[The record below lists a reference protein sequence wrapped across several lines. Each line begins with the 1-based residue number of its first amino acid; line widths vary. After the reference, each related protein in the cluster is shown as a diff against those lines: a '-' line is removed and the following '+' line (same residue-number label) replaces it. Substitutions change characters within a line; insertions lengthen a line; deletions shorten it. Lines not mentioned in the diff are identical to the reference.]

1 MADKFP
7 FRTIPERTEIFL
19 NREREA
25 EQLRSLLIVGR
36 RRLVLVEGVGGIGKT
51 CFAMNF
57 AATYTS
63 AFPGGI
69 SVLFTR
75 DLEGETG
82 TLPLPRAGGG
92 PSLLIVD
99 GVDENPF
106 SLPSI
111 TMLISEL
118 LATNPGAQVLATARN
133 DPLRISHSGVVL
145 QGLPTRDIWDLM
157 NSAAGGAHVPDEA
170 VDFAQGHPLTALLLG
185 AQLRDHS
192 RPMDL
197 MASLRSFKTSGLI
210 DAEGQPL
217 RRSSRLGSQLAAD
230 TKAANE
236 RLLQRLAT
244 DPNLVYSLPPRR
256 FEEVAAELFEHLG
269 YAVELTPAS
278 KDGGVDLYLATKRG
292 LGTLLY
298 YVECK
303 RYAPDRPVGVGL
315 VRGLYGVVEAGKAT
329 AGLLLT
335 TSHFTKGAHEFQQR
349 LQHRLTLS
357 NYADFRL
364 WLTQAGF

>member
-1 MADKFP
+1 
-7 FRTIPERTEIFL
+7 
-19 NREREA
+19 
-25 EQLRSLLIVGR
+25 
-36 RRLVLVEGVGGIGKT
+36 
-51 CFAMNF
+51 
-57 AATYTS
+57 
-63 AFPGGI
+63 
-69 SVLFTR
+69 
-75 DLEGETG
+75 
-82 TLPLPRAGGG
+82 
-92 PSLLIVD
+92 
-99 GVDENPF
+99 
-106 SLPSI
+106 
-111 TMLISEL
+111 
-118 LATNPGAQVLATARN
+118 
-133 DPLRISHSGVVL
+133 
-145 QGLPTRDIWDLM
+145 
-157 NSAAGGAHVPDEA
+157 
-170 VDFAQGHPLTALLLG
+170 
-185 AQLRDHS
+185 
-192 RPMDL
+192 MDL